1 MFMKACIRFL
11 IFTLG
16 LFLFTSLSQ
25 SEVNLKVIYGDDNRE
40 DFYEVEDVEIKK
52 KALSV
57 VALVQKSY
65 LSKRFNYFY
74 SFLRKKYG
82 LKNKLCKTERFF
94 DQSSLAFCSGALV
107 TDQHILTA
115 AHCARYCESTAVV
128 FGYKMRFEG
137 EKIRRIRASHVYFCE
152 NVEYESFHTYTD
164 MALLKLDRPVPSF
177 VAEKLD
183 YQKNVENLN
192 PGDPIYMIG
201 HPKGLPV
208 KVTSKASVR
217 SSTDYSFIA
226 NLDAYAGNS
235 GSPVFNEETGLIEG
249 VLVSGEKDYVEHPD
263 SKKTCRVSHVCQD
276 DECDGEKVDYILKE
290 VSDVI
295 DHINGTLVN

>member
-1 MFMKACIRFL
+1 MKACIRFL
-11 IFTLG
+11 IFILG
-16 LFLFTSLSQ
+16 LFSFASLSQ
-25 SEVNLKVIYGDDNRE
+25 SEMELKVIYGEDNRE
-40 DFYEVEDVEIKK
+40 EFYEVEDVEIKE

-57 VALVQKSY
+57 VALVQRSY
-65 LSKRFNYFY
+65 LYKRSNYFY

-82 LKNKLCKTERFF
+82 LKNNLCKTERFF

-115 AHCARYCESTAVV
+115 AHCARYCGSTAVV

-137 EKIRRIRASHVYFCE
+137 ERIRRLKASHVYFCE
-152 NVEYESFHTYTD
+152 NVEYESFHFYTD
-164 MALLKLDRPVPSF
+164 MALLKLDRPVPSSI
-177 VAEKLD
+177 AEKLG
-183 YQKNVENLN
+183 YQRHRENLN
-192 PGDPIYMIG
+192 PSDPIYMIG

-226 NLDAYAGNS
+226 NLDAYGGNS
-235 GSPVFNEETGLIEG
+235 GSPVFHEETGLIEG
-249 VLVSGEKDYVEHPD
+249 VLVSGEQDYIEHPD
-263 SKKTCRVSHVCQD
+263 SKKMCRVSHVCQD
-276 DECDGEKVDYILKE
+276 DECSGEKVDYIPKE

-295 DHINGTLVN
+295 DHINGTPVN